1 MINEI
6 WSAFKNTFVLVVNIV
21 YLPLILTSLIG
32 CIIGFIVSLIA
43 LEILSSLAFVFLFL
57 VGLNLLEM
65 AVRKQKENK

>member
-6 WSAFKNTFVLVVNIV
+6 WSTFKNTFMLVVNIV

-32 CIIGFIVSLIA
+32 CIIGFFVSLIA
-43 LEILSSLAFVFLFL
+43 LELLSSLAFVFLFL
-57 VGLNLLEM
+57 VGINLLEI